1 METIYSKLIFNI
13 LHRRTLIQ
21 LWNKEIKVLFIGV
34 IWQVFI
40 ISIFVLQFP
49 QKIFWWS
56 WKNIFNWTFN
66 LWKKIHF
73 WRVDDFDLWSFQ
85 FFSPPWLDAARCWAV
100 NFGSYP
106 SIFCYYVMRSYDA
119 MKIERSI
126 LAALKQS
133 WWFLSEINVS
143 AYRFY

>member
-1 METIYSKLIFNI
+1 METIYSEPFNI

-21 LWNKEIKVLFIGV
+21 LWNKEIKVLFIDLTS
-34 IWQVFI
+34 FHYFNFCTS
-40 ISIFVLQFP
+40 ISPKDFLMVLK
-49 QKIFWWS
+49 KIFL
-56 WKNIFNWTFN
+56 IGHLTFG
-66 LWKKIHF
+66 KIHF
-73 WRVDDFDLWSFQ
+73 WRVDDFDLWSFK